1 MQVVDDYGRRQLLLW
16 GAAVSICTVA
26 VYSQVLQVMG
36 GAMALLGGLGL
47 GFAKEDPDD
56 SSKVDV

>member
-1 MQVVDDYGRRQLLLW
+1 MAVCSQL
-16 GAAVSICTVA
+16 
-26 VYSQVLQVMG
+26 LQVMG

-56 SSKVDV
+56 SSKVDVSLR